1 MSSHT
6 PADQPTDSST
16 DQSTAQPA
24 DGVDEPVLDAAAE
37 HFVEQFAL
45 TWGASHSPR
54 MEGRIVGLLMIVDR
68 PYLSSQQIAKLLKAS
83 AGAVSTSTRRLVE
96 TGFVKRHAV
105 LGDRQHYFRVEDD
118 IWGSFLASERAY
130 LGHLR
135 NVIDDGLA
143 IAGEADGPHKRLV
156 NARNYMEW
164 LAGYHRKML
173 ADWEAY
179 RDAQPADGTG
189 EP

>member
-1 MSSHT
+1 MTSHT
-6 PADQPTDSST
+6 PADQPAD
-16 DQSTAQPA
+16 QPA
-24 DGVDEPVLDAAAE
+24 DPVLDAAAE

-45 TWGASHSPR
+45 TWSPR
-54 MEGRIVGLLMIVDR
+54 MEGRIIALLMIMDR
-68 PYLSSQQIAKLLKAS
+68 PYLSSQQIARLLKAS
-83 AGAVSTSTRRLVE
+83 AGAVSTGTRRLAE
-96 TGFVKRHAV
+96 AGFIKRHSV
-105 LGDRQHYFRVEDD
+105 LGDRHHYFRVEDD
-118 IWGSFLASERAY
+118 IWGSFLAGERAY
-130 LGHLR
+130 LTHLR

-143 IAGEADGPHKRLV
+143 IAGDADGPHKRLV

-179 RDAQPADGTG
+179 RDAQSDGTG

>member
-6 PADQPTDSST
+6 PADQPTDPSANQST
-16 DQSTAQPA
+16 DLPA

-45 TWGASHSPR
+45 TWTASHSPR

-83 AGAVSTSTRRLVE
+83 AGAVSTGTRRLVE

-118 IWGSFLASERAY
+118 IWGSFLAGERNY

-143 IAGEADGPHKRLV
+143 LAGDADGPHKRLV